1 MRWSGRVRIGAVAGA
16 LAVLAI
22 VALLLL
28 TRIEGGAGAERVRA
42 LGRALNGPGQ
52 NDYVAAT
59 AVVRRFQDDPGEG
72 DAEAASLLLQSL
84 ADPHPATRP
93 PGTVEDA
100 LAQMERAAVRSPKRD
115 AVTIEVTMRN
125 GVSDPASGRV
135 LFGPQPAVADCWARV
150 RAGNADPQACIALR
164 KARRIPG

>member
-1 MRWSGRVRIGAVAGA
+1 MKARRLIGLVVLAVAIP
-16 LAVLAI
+16 V
-22 VALLLL
+22 LLLFVVA
-28 TRIEGGAGAERVRA
+28 TRFHGGRQADKIRD
-42 LGRALNGPGQ
+42 LGRALNGAPQ
-52 NDYVAAT
+52 ADYVAAI
-59 AVVRRFQDDPGEG
+59 AAVRRAEGAEG

-150 RAGNADPQACIALR
+150 RAGNADPQTCIALR